1 VERLQPAGLDNLG
14 DIIGVPR
21 QGPSFTQVT
30 ANLTLDP
37 TLAPYLAGTLIA
49 NVVGIPALTF
59 SNLGDVTAIDIEGD
73 VATGVTMQATTNGP
87 TGAITPGT
95 LTEITT
101 PVNGWTAI
109 TNPLAQTQL
118 GTNVELDPDYQLR
131 QVEEIASDGAATPP
145 SIVAALYVLF
155 ATYYGGQG
163 EVGPYSAK
171 YYQNT
176 GASPITLGGSLT
188 LPGHTFTV
196 VVYDPKTRS

>member
-1 VERLQPAGLDNLG
+1 MTAPTPLYGVTPAGFVAQPLQSILADLQSAWLADVDPTADLSPTSPEGQWLGILANRYAALWELAQAAWDAYDRGEVEGAGLDNLG
-14 DIIGVPR
+14 DLIGIPR
-21 QGPSFTQVT
+21 EGPSFTQVT

-109 TNPLAQTQL
+109 TNPLCRRTRKSA
-118 GTNVELDPDYQLR
+118 GK
-131 QVEEIASDGAATPP
+131 AT
-145 SIVAALYVLF
+145 
-155 ATYYGGQG
+155 
-163 EVGPYSAK
+163 
-171 YYQNT
+171 
-176 GASPITLGGSLT
+176 
-188 LPGHTFTV
+188 
-196 VVYDPKTRS
+196 